1 MELLHCEKLR
11 KQKQELEKA
20 EMDLVSVSQI
30 EHKLWEMQK
39 VNTRTEREK
48 LSLPIQCLNTQ
59 YALRSFQGEYE
70 FSPEILGGKLA
81 EVVYRDATGKIKG
94 RLFFV
99 VVFFKGFLKKKFF
112 SNSVQNY
119 KIPKNLKL
127 SERVTFFN
135 NWQHQCQIFL
145 KYF

>member
-99 VVFFKGFLKKKFF
+99 VVFFKGFF
-112 SNSVQNY
+112 
-119 KIPKNLKL
+119 
-127 SERVTFFN
+127 
-135 NWQHQCQIFL
+135 
-145 KYF
+145 

>member
-30 EHKLWEMQK
+30 EHKRLQNAK
-39 VNTRTEREK
+39 SQHTHTEREK
-48 LSLPIQCLNTQ
+48 LSLSIQCLNTQ
-59 YALRSFQGEYE
+59 YALHTFQGEYE

-94 RLFFV
+94 RLFFF
-99 VVFFKGFLKKKFF
+99 VF
-112 SNSVQNY
+112 
-119 KIPKNLKL
+119 
-127 SERVTFFN
+127 
-135 NWQHQCQIFL
+135 
-145 KYF
+145 